1 MSFANDDRLT
11 RRFTVDVEDL
21 IDSINSIDD
30 LNGRLDEALE
40 DEPHTATDISYQ
52 MVGCVLELGGSA
64 TLTFEAT
71 YTPDPIFEEE
81 Q

>member
-11 RRFTVDVEDL
+11 RRFTVDVDDL

-30 LNGRLDEALE
+30 LNERLDAELA
-40 DEPHTATDISYQ
+40 DEPHLATDISYQ
-52 MVGCVLELGGSA
+52 VVGFETSPGGTG

-81 Q
+81 K